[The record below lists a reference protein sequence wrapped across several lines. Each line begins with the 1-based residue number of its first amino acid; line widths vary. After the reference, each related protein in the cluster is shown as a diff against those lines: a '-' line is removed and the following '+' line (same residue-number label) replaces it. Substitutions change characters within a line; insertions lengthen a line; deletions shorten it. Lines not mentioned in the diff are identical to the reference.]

1 MPRYNGREWWSWL
14 RRFSVN
20 NRCTVV
26 KVLYLSDRITD
37 WQLWD
42 VLSHHQSPIPFAQA
56 RQVYRDLGFKPH
68 VGYPL
73 HKEERSCT
81 S

>member
-1 MPRYNGREWWSWL
+1 VPSFNDREWWRWL
-14 RRFSVN
+14 SCLSVAS
-20 NRCTVV
+20 RCAVV
-26 KVLYLSDRITD
+26 EALYLGGRITD

-42 VLSHHQSPIPFAQA
+42 VLSHHQSPIPYAQA
-56 RQVYRDLGFKPH
+56 RQVYQDLGFKPH

-73 HKEERSCT
+73 HKEVQSCT

>member
-1 MPRYNGREWWSWL
+1 MLSFNNRDWWLWL
-14 RRFSVN
+14 RTLPLQS
-20 NRCTVV
+20 RCVVV
-26 KVLYLSDRITD
+26 KALYLGGIITD

-42 VLSHHQSPIPFAQA
+42 VLSHQQSPIPFTEA

-73 HKEERSCT
+73 QKEVKR
-81 S
+81 